1 MNNIYMI
8 YVEKYGK
15 VKSGNK
21 IKAGDYVDK
30 GVKGS
35 TPYRDEGKLA
45 VSIAVEDCKNNKP
58 MRTREQLEEK
68 IKKMLGKS

>member
-21 IKAGDYVDK
+21 IKAGDYVNI
-30 GVKGS
+30 GVRGS
-35 TPYRDEGKLA
+35 TPYSDEGKLA
-45 VSIAVEDCKNNKP
+45 VSIAVEDCKNGIP
-58 MRTREQLEEK
+58 MRTKVQLEEK
-68 IKKMLGKS
+68 IKKMLS